1 MKSKGNIT
9 FTSGKDADMT
19 WTISVHSSCHL
30 VLQVQKLYFN
40 EAENPSLSFN
50 FTTEFSP
57 TVHVKHY
64 RSSVPF
70 PLPPVFIRAS
80 TVQVRITTS
89 QPRSRVDITYAA
101 YLSSVLP
108 PETEEGKYNC
118 SPPYTIPAVLKCDMV
133 EQCLGGEDEKDCP
146 YKSKNCEANWLQAGF
161 HCLIFRFPTT
171 GLSIM
176 AAEDECQSMYGAEL
190 AALQDAECST
200 LAARVLLLHGFTEA
214 AVGLRRARTVNVFT
228 QSMYRFLWQWNTDST
243 VVFSSLH
250 RSIHD
255 LYYECATIHVS
266 GIVNLKAEDCL
277 SVWRV
282 HICDKKIKNDFSPTP
297 IKRPALSSS
306 LAWKIPLTKCADG
319 TFVHVFHTCSTV
331 EHQSSIP
338 KFKCC
343 NGIKVHYAV
352 TCNGIDDCGDKCDE
366 RFCKIIAAHR
376 SVKATKL
383 MCLREFQLVR
393 KSDRCDGKVDCY
405 DLTDE
410 QNCERC
416 SNDLIRCRELG
427 CLHRKYLHFFHNM
440 FNLKH
445 PCLSELTNETQEKPT
460 TTTIYDLFL
469 PDIIEL
475 DGYGMVGRRRLSPG
489 EKCPSTHIQCNNGR
503 CIPSYLL
510 NNNVQDCLYGEDE
523 MEDGGDTP
531 GYYRCYKS
539 DVRLHPDYFC
549 DGLYHCPYKDDEKYC
564 DDLCPSNCKCEGLAF
579 KCSKIEER
587 EKFVDVKYLDLS
599 WSLLP
604 EHWSN
609 HSKLPLLQHLNLSHC
624 GLSFISFPDLPLL
637 SVLDLSFN
645 NLSSIRN
652 IRLLPLYHLR
662 NLILSNNPILPK
674 IDQAF
679 TRFLVS
685 SRMHLLSNLQLANTS
700 ITSIEA
706 NVFRPLKRLKCLNLR
721 ENKIED
727 FGENSLKG
735 FENLQILETDDRRL
749 CCLFEVSH
757 SKALFQCQVT
767 KGVIRKC
774 DYLLETNFLRFS
786 LWVLSLVTI
795 ASNVVALLY
804 RIWMQV
810 GKGFLT
816 FQVLVCNLCMADM
829 LMGVYLLIIGS
840 ADAAYDGYYTL
851 HPEKWTQSF
860 ACKAAGFLSLVSSEM
875 SAFVICMISVDRALV
890 LNFPL
895 HNRLHLRAKAA
906 QKICYFLWLTSVV
919 LALLPTFLGGS
930 EPRSPNGLCVLLPIT
945 PGDFERKD
953 YSSQFF
959 IILNTILLLVILF
972 SQFFVIYTIL
982 RSVSRPNRCSKQVQQ
997 DLTASRRLLLIILVN
1012 FCCWFPISVSG
1023 FLLWAGRPLPNDLS
1037 VWFAIFVLPLNFAL
1051 DPFLYTLNSVI
1062 DKWNQRRKEEA
1073 IKRTQSRLRAQL
1085 FSWPMATVIHLL
1097 HDCKSAR
1104 NRALAASRRTNEDF
1118 NSGTGVSGDF
1128 SELQGYR
1135 HFTPN
1140 RKKINKF
1147 DDSAPDEIQ
1156 CRSAAEFENRS
1167 LSLSTY
1173 DNSIYGDFE
1182 EPENRD
1188 SPASADYEYNNWLR
1202 LASPGSQSTPS
1213 SRLGEGKRCRR
1224 LDNLSTESECNSDV
1238 LEHSSLSSPE
1248 SCHHPGYAT
1257 PESLLSWNTAMADD
1271 QHFPSLTSPDTQN
1284 SPVLTRT
1291 EPEPV
1296 NSIK

>member
-1 MKSKGNIT
+1 MAVPEWTDTVVSLAYLLCVAHTVLRADTLLVPKTNFSSDTNVSDRRSQLPILAEENKTVITGSRQQASWNPMKTPTQGTKHTKTRRQARSVRTSLNISKPGTDVRGPLTRPPRKASPVTNTGRCADSKNNMKSKGNIT

-161 HCLIFRFPTT
+161 HCLLFRFPTN

-338 KFKCC
+338 KFRCC

-366 RFCKIIAAHR
+366 RFCKTIAAHR
-376 SVKATKL
+376 LVKATKL
-383 MCLREFQLVR
+383 KCLREFQLVR
-393 KSDRCDGKVDCY
+393 KGDRCDGKVDCY

-427 CLHRKYLHFFHNM
+427 CLHRKYLHFFHNR

-445 PCLSELTNETQEKPT
+445 LCLSELTNETQEKPT

-503 CIPSYLL
+503 
-510 NNNVQDCLYGEDE
+510 
-523 MEDGGDTP
+523 
-531 GYYRCYKS
+531 
-539 DVRLHPDYFC
+539 
-549 DGLYHCPYKDDEKYC
+549 
-564 DDLCPSNCKCEGLAF
+564 
-579 KCSKIEER
+579 
-587 EKFVDVKYLDLS
+587 
-599 WSLLP
+599 
-604 EHWSN
+604 
-609 HSKLPLLQHLNLSHC
+609 
-624 GLSFISFPDLPLL
+624 
-637 SVLDLSFN
+637 
-645 NLSSIRN
+645 
-652 IRLLPLYHLR
+652 
-662 NLILSNNPILPK
+662 
-674 IDQAF
+674 
-679 TRFLVS
+679 
-685 SRMHLLSNLQLANTS
+685 
-700 ITSIEA
+700 
-706 NVFRPLKRLKCLNLR
+706 PLKRLKCLNLR

-749 CCLFEVSH
+749 CCLFE
-757 SKALFQCQVT
+757 
-767 KGVIRKC
+767 
-774 DYLLETNFLRFS
+774 
-786 LWVLSLVTI
+786 
-795 ASNVVALLY
+795 
-804 RIWMQV
+804 
-810 GKGFLT
+810 
-816 FQVLVCNLCMADM
+816 
-829 LMGVYLLIIGS
+829 
-840 ADAAYDGYYTL
+840 
-851 HPEKWTQSF
+851 TQ
-860 ACKAAGFLSLVSSEM
+860 
-875 SAFVICMISVDRALV
+875 
-890 LNFPL
+890 
-895 HNRLHLRAKAA
+895 
-906 QKICYFLWLTSVV
+906 
-919 LALLPTFLGGS
+919 
-930 EPRSPNGLCVLLPIT
+930 
-945 PGDFERKD
+945 
-953 YSSQFF
+953 
-959 IILNTILLLVILF
+959 
-972 SQFFVIYTIL
+972 
-982 RSVSRPNRCSKQVQQ
+982 QVQQ
-997 DLTASRRLLLIILVN
+997 
-1012 FCCWFPISVSG
+1012 
-1023 FLLWAGRPLPNDLS
+1023 AGRPLPNDLS

-1182 EPENRD
+1182 EPENRN

-1202 LASPGSQSTPS
+1202 LASPGSQSSPS

-1224 LDNLSTESECNSDV
+1224 LDNLSTESECNSEV
-1238 LEHSSLSSPE
+1238 FGALK
-1248 SCHHPGYAT
+1248 
-1257 PESLLSWNTAMADD
+1257 
-1271 QHFPSLTSPDTQN
+1271 
-1284 SPVLTRT
+1284 PVVT
-1291 EPEPV
+1291 
-1296 NSIK
+1296 